1 MQKTPPSESG
11 FSRVRLL
18 AALVLCTVGAG
29 LAVVGFA
36 ANPSSGTVTPTT
48 TTPVTWQGTA
58 PGGAGT
64 CTEGLTCDSFKLTV
78 SGTPQDWAAASKKL
92 SIKIQWLLNSS
103 DYDLEVRKGT
113 IDGPGGGKFRRLCG
127 HL

>member
-78 SGTPQDWAAASKKL
+78 SEPLRIGQLRARSSASKF
-92 SIKIQWLLNSS
+92 SGS
-103 DYDLEVRKGT
+103 
-113 IDGPGGGKFRRLCG
+113 
-127 HL
+127 